1 MKIGDIIECLQTQDQ
16 GTIVSSRATF
26 GGREDVIKM
35 SFGIDWYNGDD
46 EKPRWTNPDSL
57 KVINSN
63 ATKK

>member
-1 MKIGDIIECLQTQDQ
+1 MKIGDTIECLQTQDQ
-16 GTIVSSRATF
+16 GTIISSRTTF
-26 GGREDVIKM
+26 GGREDIIKIY
-35 SFGIDWYNGDD
+35 FGIDWYNGDD